1 MSDKM
6 TFKAIEARID
16 KDRHA
21 KRGLANF
28 RREFRDFIDR
38 TGIEVEDEAQ
48 YIQAFMHSSY
58 INDLQMD
65 KIYNN
70 ERLEFLGDA
79 VLELMVSD
87 YIYERFPKLPE
98 GDLTKLRANIVCE
111 PSLVVF
117 AEKLK
122 MHPMILLGRGEEKTG
137 GRERPSIVSD
147 TFEAFL
153 GALYLDRGSEAAR
166 QFLERHVFPE
176 VKGSDYNA
184 VIDYKTALQ
193 EKMHKTHGKSV
204 AYQLLEST
212 GPSHDKTFVTGVYTD
227 GEMIGRGSGRSKKES
242 EQKAARHALV
252 EMDDGEKQ

>member
-1 MSDKM
+1 MTSRM
-6 TFKAIEARID
+6 TFKAIEQRID

-21 KRGLANF
+21 KRGLAKF
-28 RREFRDFIDR
+28 RQEFKAFISR
-38 TGIEVEDEAQ
+38 TGIETRDEAQ
-48 YIQAFMHSSY
+48 YVQAFMHSSY

-87 YIYERFPKLPE
+87 YIYERFKELPE

-117 AEKLK
+117 AEKLH
-122 MHPMILLGRGEEKTG
+122 MQPLILLGRGEEKTG

-153 GALYLDRGSEAAR
+153 GALYLDQGADAAR
-166 QFLERHVFPE
+166 GFLERHVFPE
-176 VKGSDYNA
+176 VKDRDYNA
-184 VIDYKTALQ
+184 VVDYKTALQ
-193 EKMHKTHGKSV
+193 ERMHRTHGQSV

-212 GPSHDKTFVTGVYTD
+212 GPSHDKTFVTGVFTD
-227 GEMIGRGSGRSKKES
+227 GAMIGKGSGRSKKES
-242 EQKAARHALV
+242 EQKAARHALG
-252 EMDDGEKQ
+252 EMDDREKQ

>member
-1 MSDKM
+1 MM
-6 TFKAIEARID
+6 TFKEIEQRIR

-21 KRGLANF
+21 QRGLEKF
-28 RREFRDFIDR
+28 RGAFQSFAQR
-38 TGIEVEDEAQ
+38 TGIAIIDEGL
-48 YIQAFMHSSY
+48 YVQAFMHSSY

-87 YIYERFPKLPE
+87 YIYNRFQSLPE

-117 AEKLK
+117 ASKLE
-122 MHPMILLGRGEEKTG
+122 MQPLILLGRGEEKTG

-153 GALYLDRGSEAAR
+153 GALYLDQGTDAAR
-166 QFLERHVFPE
+166 EFLERHVFPE
-176 VKGSDYNA
+176 VRDSDYNA
-184 VIDYKTALQ
+184 VIDYKTGLQ
-193 EKMHKTHGKSV
+193 EKMHKTERKSV
-204 AYQLLEST
+204 EYQLLEAT
-212 GPSHDKTFVTGVYTD
+212 GPSHDKTFVTGVFAD
-227 GEMIGRGSGRSKKES
+227 GEMIGRGTGRSKKES
-242 EQKAARHALV
+242 EQKAAEDALS
-252 EMDDGEKQ
+252 EMENREKR